1 MGLQSTLSGRWVC
14 PCDHGGGTGGT
25 TLEPAHPTPQHPH
38 HPLPSASL
46 YEVKAEP
53 TQGPVSSTCPG
64 ASCFSWATYPPRPH
78 WPLHAGAASS
88 RLWDPA
94 GTHPPLP
101 HPKVTTDSIE
111 VELTG
116 IGEKLKAQQT
126 GSKVPQGGRRCGKG
140 VGDGR
145 SGGEGTS
152 AGPSSLR
159 RPWPATPCSARAGR
173 PPRRE
178 PRQQSILGLS
188 PCHPS
193 IHWANQPQQPGCRF
207 TCLQGPEDP
216 TQGTLGQSWAP
227 LPWRVGKRTSEA

>member
-1 MGLQSTLSGRWVC
+1 MPRCLLLLLGHLPPSPSLAS
-14 PCDHGGGTGGT
+14 PCRGCV
-25 TLEPAHPTPQHPH
+25 LP
-38 HPLPSASL
+38 PLGPS
-46 YEVKAEP
+46 
-53 TQGPVSSTCPG
+53 
-64 ASCFSWATYPPRPH
+64 R
-78 WPLHAGAASS
+78 
-88 RLWDPA
+88 DP
-94 GTHPPLP
+94 PPLP